1 MQLKQVIELIDR
13 KRDETSD
20 FLVKNCPEDCPADYY
35 KAQGM
40 NEIYCSAAVNV
51 ENVKIGYVSKN
62 LEAMISALIDFDRIS
77 DIQRQQGKIEALR
90 FILSLM
96 EERK

>member
-1 MQLKQVIELIDR
+1 
-13 KRDETSD
+13 
-20 FLVKNCPEDCPADYY
+20 
-35 KAQGM
+35 M